1 MGKMLKSIN
10 KEIREFN
17 KYVDSYFKSFKN
29 KSYLIKAM
37 IYGTLNGGKRIRPLL
52 VMYLSKYLK
61 IKKINY
67 MRVALAS
74 ELVHCYSLIHDDMPV
89 MDNDTYRRGILT
101 THKKFDE
108 ATALLAGNSLLT
120 LAFEIIADKRTHSDS
135 FVRSEIIKALA
146 SISGKE
152 GLAAGQSLDL
162 LYEKKKVLQKDIL
175 KMHYLKTARLF
186 EFCTSAPF
194 IMLGSSNKEINQA
207 KLYGKNFG
215 LIFQATDDLLDFIG
229 DKKKLGKATNK
240 DLMKNK
246 GSILLFKNE
255 TEVKEYCIKLAKQAT
270 KRSTIFGREDFVLK
284 KLIFSIIDR
293 TT

>member
-1 MGKMLKSIN
+1 MVELHKLIN
-10 KEIREFN
+10 NETKEFN
-17 KYVDSYFKSFKN
+17 KYVDSYFKGFKN
-29 KSYLIKAM
+29 KSYLFKAM

-74 ELVHCYSLIHDDMPV
+74 ELVHCYSLIHDDMPL
-89 MDNDTYRRGILT
+89 MDNDTYRRGVLT

-120 LAFEIIADKRTHSDS
+120 LAFELLADKKTHPDS
-135 FVRSEIIKALA
+135 FVRSEIIKILA

-162 LYEKKKVLQKDIL
+162 LYEKKRVLEAEIL
-175 KMHYLKTARLF
+175 QMHYLKTARLF
-186 EFCTSAPF
+186 EFCVSAPF
-194 IMLGSSNKEINQA
+194 IMMGSSDKEMIQA

-215 LIFQATDDLLDFIG
+215 LIFQATDDLLDSIG
-229 DKKKLGKATNK
+229 TKKKLGKTTNK
-240 DLMKNK
+240 DLMQNK
-246 GSILLFKNE
+246 GSILLFKDKN
-255 TEVKEYCIKLAKQAT
+255 EVKKYCTQLAKQAT
-270 KRSTIFGREDFVLK
+270 NKTTIFGDKSFILNE
-284 KLIFSIIDR
+284 LIFSIIDR
-293 TT
+293 TS